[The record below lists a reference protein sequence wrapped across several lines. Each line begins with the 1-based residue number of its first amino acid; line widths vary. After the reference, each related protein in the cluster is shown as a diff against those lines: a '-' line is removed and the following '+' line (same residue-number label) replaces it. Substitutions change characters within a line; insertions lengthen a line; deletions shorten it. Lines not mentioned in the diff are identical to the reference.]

1 MTEPRTPTELQG
13 PPKGL
18 SPTVRALGVVSL
30 LTDVSSE
37 MVYPVNPI
45 FLTQVL
51 GAAPA
56 AVGIIE
62 GVAESTASLLKLVS
76 GWLSDRAGRR
86 KPLTMAGY
94 GLGAISKPLIAVSG
108 AWWHVLA
115 ARFLDRTGKGL
126 RSAPRDALIAESC
139 RPEERGRAFG
149 FHRGMDTA
157 GAVGGPLLGYA
168 FLLLNPGRLRWLYL
182 LAFVPGVL
190 SVAVLSRW
198 VRERAT
204 PLDHQAAPPPVALPS
219 WRSLS
224 PTYRR
229 YLAVLAIFS
238 IGNSSDAFLLL
249 RAEDMGVAT
258 LHLLL
263 LYALFNVVEA
273 SLSYPVGVLSDR
285 IGRKP
290 LLVAGFGVFA
300 AVYLGFALAS
310 ATWTVWL
317 LFPLYGL
324 YYTLT
329 GGVQRALAADLS
341 HPERRATEIGAYHM
355 LIGLAALPASI
366 LAGWLY
372 GIARP
377 LPFIVGAGA
386 AALAVAALLATCGS
400 FRVDAKPA

>member
-94 GLGAISKPLIAVSG
+94 GLGAISKPLIAVSS

-168 FLLLNPGRLRWLYL
+168 FLLLYPGRLRWLYL
-182 LAFVPGVL
+182 LAFVPGAL
-190 SVAVLSRW
+190 SMAVLSRW

-204 PLDHQAAPPPVALPS
+204 PPGHQAAGPAVALPS

-273 SLSYPVGVLSDR
+273 SLSYPVGILSDR

-300 AVYLGFALAS
+300 AVYLGFALAG

-372 GIARP
+372 GIAKP
-377 LPFIVGAGA
+377 LPFLVGAGA
-386 AALAVAALLATCGS
+386 AALAVAALLAACGS
-400 FRVDAKPA
+400 FRVDAKQA